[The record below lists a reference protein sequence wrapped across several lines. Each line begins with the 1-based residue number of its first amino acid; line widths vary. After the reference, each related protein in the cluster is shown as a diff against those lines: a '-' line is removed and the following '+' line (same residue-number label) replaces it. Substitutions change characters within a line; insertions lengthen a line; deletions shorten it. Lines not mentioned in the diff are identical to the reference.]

1 MTEMTTNSTAQSTE
15 IAPYSAAGRTWL
27 ATAKY
32 AKVNSPVEAIPIDR
46 MRAPRP
52 YPVRAGGE
60 RTAAVGLATQPDE
73 QHGPGQR
80 RAGLDDVAV
89 ARRQRGERAPR
100 PVVDVPRRVAQ
111 RAHVGAARQVQRP
124 PQRLPRR
131 RHEQPAPRDARHP
144 GQRAL
149 RVGHVLEHLD
159 RARRVELAG
168 GERQALAA
176 QRAVLEVRR
185 AAPRPLRPQ
194 AGIVE
199 GGADHPPAVQAPGP
213 ALHEHALAAAD
224 VEQRLRV

>member
-1 MTEMTTNSTAQSTE
+1 MTEMTTNSTDQSTE

-52 YPVRAGGE
+52 YPGRAGGE
-60 RTAAVGLATQPDE
+60 RTATVGLATQPDE

-80 RAGLDDVAV
+80 RAVLDDVAM
-89 ARRQRGERAPR
+89 ARRQGRERAPR
-100 PVVDVPRRVAQ
+100 PVVHVPRCVAE
-111 RAHVGAARQVQRP
+111 RAHVRAAGQVQRP
-124 PQRLPRR
+124 PQRLPGRR
-131 RHEQPAPRDARHP
+131 DEHPAPRDPRHL

-159 RARRVELAG
+159 RARRVELAV

-176 QRAVLEVRR
+176 QRAVLEVRG
-185 AAPRPLRPQ
+185 AVPRPLRPQ
-194 AGIVE
+194 ARVVE
-199 GGADHPPAVQAPGP
+199 VGADHPPAVPAPGP
-213 ALHEHALAAAD
+213 
-224 VEQRLRV
+224 